1 MDRKELIS
9 AAVLGLLGIGIWW
22 QAGSFPSLEEG
33 YPGPSLFPR
42 MIAIGLILGGAWIGF
57 SALRQPQEKKE
68 ANQQQA
74 GGLKFAGGLALV
86 ALYPILQPLIGFMGS
101 LGVICLGIALL
112 LGVKPWIAFASALGT
127 VLFIFITFEMLL
139 GVTL

>member
-42 MIAIGLILGGAWIGF
+42 MIAIGLLLGAAWIGI
-57 SALRQPQEKKE
+57 SAFRRPQEKTE
-68 ANQQQA
+68 ANPQQA
-74 GGLKFAGGLALV
+74 RGLKFAGGLALV

-112 LGVKPWIAFASALGT
+112 LGVKPWIAIASALAT

>member
-9 AAVLGLLGIGIWW
+9 ASVLGLLGIGIWW
-22 QAGSFPSLEEG
+22 HAGSFPALEEG

-42 MIAIGLILGGAWIGF
+42 MIAIGLVLGGAWIGF
-57 SALRQPQEKKE
+57 SALRQSQEKTE
-68 ANQQQA
+68 ANLQEA
-74 GGLKFAGGLALV
+74 AGLKFAGGLALV
-86 ALYPILQPLIGFMGS
+86 ALYPILQPVIGFMGS

-112 LGVKPWIAFASALGT
+112 LGVKPWIALVSALGT

>member
-112 LGVKPWIAFASALGT
+112 LGVKPWIAFASALAT